1 MPRVDFVPALGI
13 LPRTMLDAKFVRENA
28 EAVKEA
34 TRVKRVASPELV
46 DAWLS
51 ADEKRRGAQTQA
63 DNLRSE
69 QKKIS
74 ERVGVLKRELK
85 GGTNPEV
92 EKLVADS
99 NALKQKMAGLAEAQ
113 AAAEGEAQQI
123 MLQLPA
129 IPDPSW
135 PVGKDAE
142 ENKVVREWADPSIA
156 PRKLSGSELDHV
168 ALGTKLGILDFERGV
183 KLAGSRSYVVRGA
196 GALLYQAVLR
206 FAMESLVRKKYEPF
220 VVPVLVTEAC
230 MVGTGY
236 FPAGREQAYVTQD
249 NSVLVGTSEVPLA
262 SLSWGGS
269 FE

>member
-1 MPRVDFVPALGI
+1 
-13 LPRTMLDAKFVRENA
+13 MLDPKLVRENP

-46 DAWLS
+46 DAWLG
-51 ADEKRRGAQTQA
+51 ADEKRRGAQLAA

-99 NALKQKMAGLAEAQ
+99 NALKQKMGGLAEAQ
-113 AAAEGEAQQI
+113 AAAEGEAAAI

-135 PVGKDAE
+135 PVGADAN
-142 ENKVVREWADPSIA
+142 ENKVV
-156 PRKLSGSELDHV
+156 
-168 ALGTKLGILDFERGV
+168 
-183 KLAGSRSYVVRGA
+183 
-196 GALLYQAVLR
+196 
-206 FAMESLVRKKYEPF
+206 
-220 VVPVLVTEAC
+220 
-230 MVGTGY
+230 
-236 FPAGREQAYVTQD
+236 
-249 NSVLVGTSEVPLA
+249 
-262 SLSWGGS
+262 
-269 FE
+269 

>member
-1 MPRVDFVPALGI
+1 
-13 LPRTMLDAKFVRENA
+13 MLDPKLVRENA

-46 DAWLS
+46 DEWLA
-51 ADEKRRGAQTQA
+51 ADGKRRGAQTAA

-85 GGTNPEV
+85 GGSNPEV
-92 EKLVADS
+92 EKLVGES
-99 NALKQKMAGLAEAQ
+99 NALKQKMAGLAEMQ

-142 ENKVVREWADPSIA
+142 ENKVVREWADAAIG
-156 PRKLSGSELDHV
+156 PRKLS
-168 ALGTKLGILDFERGV
+168 
-183 KLAGSRSYVVRGA
+183 
-196 GALLYQAVLR
+196 
-206 FAMESLVRKKYEPF
+206 
-220 VVPVLVTEAC
+220 
-230 MVGTGY
+230 
-236 FPAGREQAYVTQD
+236 
-249 NSVLVGTSEVPLA
+249 
-262 SLSWGGS
+262 
-269 FE
+269 